1 MEKAIG
7 IIGGSGLYEMEGLER
22 IAEVE
27 VPTPF
32 GMPSDKLVT
41 GYYAGRKLV
50 FLPRHGR
57 GHRYL
62 PSEVPYRANIYALK
76 SLGVEWVVSL
86 SAVGS
91 LQPEAKPGEVV
102 IPDQFIDRALARP
115 NTFFGNGL
123 AGHVGMADPVC
134 SLLGDAVFK
143 AGEGLGPKFHRGGTY
158 VCIQGPTFGTRA
170 ESHLYRQWGATIVG
184 MTNATEAKLAR
195 EAELCYATVATVT
208 DFDCWHEEAVSIEA
222 ILEVLG
228 KNVNNSKELVR
239 RVVSLIPAERTCACK
254 EAAKYAIM
262 TAPDAVPENTRQAVS
277 LLYGKYL
284 KGA

>member
-22 IAEVE
+22 IVEVE
-27 VPTPF
+27 IPTPF

-41 GYYAGRKLV
+41 GYFGGRKMV

-57 GHRYL
+57 GHRYM

-76 SLGVEWVVSL
+76 ALGVEWVVSL

-91 LQPEAKPGEVV
+91 LQAEAKPGEVV

-123 AGHVGMADPVC
+123 VGHVGMADPVC
-134 SLLGDAVFK
+134 SGLGDAIQK

-195 EAELCYATVATVT
+195 EAELCYATVAMVT
-208 DFDCWHEEAVSIEA
+208 DFDCWHEEVVSIEA
-222 ILEVLG
+222 ILEVLK
-228 KNVNNSKELVR
+228 KNVDNSRELIR
-239 RVVSLIPAERTCACK
+239 RIVPLIPAERSCSCK
-254 EAAKYAIM
+254 DAAKYAIM
-262 TAPDAVPENTRQAVS
+262 TAPSLVPENTRQAVD

>member
-7 IIGGSGLYEMEGLER
+7 IIGGSGLYEMDGLTEIKELE
-22 IAEVE
+22 IA
-27 VPTPF
+27 TPF
-32 GMPSDKLVT
+32 GMPSDKIVT
-41 GYYAGRKLV
+41 GKLGDRKLA

-57 GHRYL
+57 GHRFL
-62 PSEVPYRANIYALK
+62 PTEVPFRANIWALK
-76 SLGVEWVVSL
+76 SLGVEWILSL

-91 LQPEAKPGEVV
+91 LQAEAKPGEVV
-102 IPDQFIDRALARP
+102 LPDQFIDRALSRP

-123 AGHVGMADPVC
+123 VGHVGMADPVC
-134 SLLGDAVFK
+134 GALADAVIK

-158 VCIQGPTFGTRA
+158 VCIEGPTFGTRA
-170 ESHLYRQWGATIVG
+170 ESHLYRSWGATVVG

-195 EAELCYATVATVT
+195 EAEICYVTIAMVT
-208 DFDCWHEEAVSIEA
+208 DYDCWHEEVVSIEA
-222 ILEVLG
+222 ILEILG

-239 RVVSLIPAERTCACK
+239 RVVPLIGKERKCGCA

-262 TAPDAVPENTRQAVS
+262 TAHDKIPPKTRQAVD